1 MNNSWSRFL
10 LGLASAILVAGAT
23 VHAIA
28 FRQVAIAVR
37 HSNLPVFF
45 GNSPKA
51 LWLSDSGTLIFVAA
65 ILAFLALRQAA
76 SGGVIAVSCCVLP
89 AATAS
94 ILYTFLGAFFAAHLL
109 VAVSGA
115 VIVACA
121 LERFHS
127 DNAVVSRKRHH
138 GAGAVKD

>member
-10 LGLASAILVAGAT
+10 LGSASAILVAGAT
-23 VHAIA
+23 MHAIA

-45 GNSPKA
+45 GNSLKA
-51 LWLSDSGTLIFVAA
+51 LWISDSGTLIFVAA

-76 SGGVIAVSCCVLP
+76 SGCVIAVFCCVLL
-89 AATAS
+89 AATAA

-109 VAVSGA
+109 AAVSGA

-121 LERFHS
+121 LEKFYS
-127 DNAVVSRKRHH
+127 GNAVVSKKSHR